1 MRQIIID
8 TETTGLNPDDGH
20 KIIEIG
26 CVEIIDRKITEN
38 IFHTYILPN
47 RVIDDDAIKVH
58 GITNEFLK
66 DKPVFDKIADDFLNY
81 ISNSPLVIHNA
92 PFDIA
97 FLKSELSQSGRS
109 TDSIDPKNRKIH
121 DTLKM
126 ARTISPGKRNTLDA
140 LCERYNVDNSNR
152 DLHGALLDARL
163 LADVYLK
170 MTMGQTDIA
179 NLASGVKIS
188 KQNINISSSRHAKVI
203 TTSDEDNNAHDDY
216 FKTAN

>member
-1 MRQIIID
+1 MRQIVLD
-8 TETTGLNPDDGH
+8 TETTGLNPEEGH

-38 IFHTYILPN
+38 IFHSYIKPN
-47 RVIDDDAIKVH
+47 RVIGDDAIKIH

-66 DKPVFDKIADDFLNY
+66 DKPIFGNIVDDFLFY
-81 ISNSPLVIHNA
+81 LSDSPLIIHNA

-97 FLKSELSQSGRS
+97 FLKSELFNLQKDKSL
-109 TDSIDPKNRKIH
+109 IDAENRKIY

-126 ARTISPGKRNTLDA
+126 SREMSPGKRNTLDA

-163 LADVYLK
+163 LAEVYLK
-170 MTMGQTDIA
+170 MTMGQTDI
-179 NLASGVKIS
+179 SGLVSNQKINQDS
-188 KQNINISSSRHAKVI
+188 IDVNSSRNIKIVK
-203 TTSDEDNNAHDDY
+203 SSEEENNEHEDY
-216 FKTAN
+216 FKKIN